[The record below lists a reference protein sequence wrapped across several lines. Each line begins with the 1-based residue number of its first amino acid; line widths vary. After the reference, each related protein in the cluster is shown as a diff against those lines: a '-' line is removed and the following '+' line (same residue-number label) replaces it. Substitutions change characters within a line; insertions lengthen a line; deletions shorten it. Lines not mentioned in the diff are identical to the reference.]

1 MLTVF
6 FCSALRT
13 EMMYFLDQMAIH
25 QCSFCL
31 GTNEFPDQQG
41 NYRRMR
47 HYGEECIVCTSCQG
61 ELWNVHEA
69 MDSGVVANFVGT
81 APGVY
86 AGAKKQ
92 RLSEPS
98 VQTSKTRC
106 ASSSRRS
113 SSLSGE
119 P

>member
-1 MLTVF
+1 
-6 FCSALRT
+6 
-13 EMMYFLDQMAIH
+13 MYFLDQMAIH

-69 MDSGVVANFVGT
+69 LDSGVVANFVGT

-98 VQTSKTRC
+98 AQTVQDEKCKQFTAFVISHWR
-106 ASSSRRS
+106 AIIAARS
-113 SSLSGE
+113 QANNRAN
-119 P
+119 